1 LKATAVH
8 EEEVEE
14 ERDEWDLALVT
25 SADHALF
32 SKQEVLLDNEASI
45 SVFQNYSFK
54 ESRQGRFARRHSAR
68 SSGGQSN
75 GARTISRCGNCL
87 LQRSDIM
94 ASANILSFA
103 SQVDAGA
110 DITYDKVNDRFTMIP
125 VKGKSTYHFGRKDVT
140 GSQGRFYVCD
150 TRTMIDKNEAAHVAT
165 VEDNM
170 KCYTKREIEQA
181 RKARELLVRM
191 GFPSVQQAIRAVSSR
206 SNFDVTSREFEV
218 SDAIWGK
225 DVASLKGKTKKKS
238 SPVADININPTL
250 ARQDQVLSDRGGNAP
265 RSNPRDK
272 PILT

>member
-1 LKATAVH
+1 LLGGIQRGAAGVRVT
-8 EEEVEE
+8 EQGLF
-14 ERDEWDLALVT
+14 RDVGIVYYSDLV
-25 SADHALF
+25 
-32 SKQEVLLDNEASI
+32 
-45 SVFQNYSFK
+45 
-54 ESRQGRFARRHSAR
+54 
-68 SSGGQSN
+68 
-75 GARTISRCGNCL
+75 
-87 LQRSDIM
+87 
-94 ASANILSFA
+94 SANILSFA

-125 VKGKSTYHFGRKDVT
+125 AKGESTYHFGREDVT

-191 GFPSVQQAIRAVSSR
+191 GFPSVHQAIRAVSSR

-218 SDAIWGK
+218 ADAIWGK

-250 ARQDQVLSDRGGNAP
+250 ARQD
-265 RSNPRDK
+265 
-272 PILT
+272 